1 MEFFAGGTGTRLG
14 LMPNWDFDNLSD
26 EKMMRMDDVS
36 DELTL
41 DKDLLMEHILDN
53 LNTTPIGQVLKTIAA
68 LPEKRRGKV
77 LDVRQQLTDGSYDV
91 SGHLD
96 DALERVL
103 EDLTF

>member
-1 MEFFAGGTGTRLG
+1 
-14 LMPNWDFDNLSD
+14 MPNWDFDNLSD
-26 EKMMRMDDVS
+26 EEMMQLDGTGDD
-36 DELTL
+36 LTL

-68 LPEKRRGKV
+68 LPENRQGKV
-77 LDVRQQLTDGSYDV
+77 LDVRQQLTDGSYDL

>member
-1 MEFFAGGTGTRLG
+1 
-14 LMPNWDFDNLSD
+14 MPNWDFDNPSD
-26 EKMMRMDDVS
+26 EKMMRLDDTGY
-36 DELTL
+36 DLEL

-53 LNTTPIGQVLKTIAA
+53 LNTTPIGQVLRTIAA
-68 LPEKRRGKV
+68 LPENRRGKV
-77 LDVRQQLTDGSYDV
+77 LDVRRQLTDGSYDL